1 MHTPL
6 GYIREAFTL
15 ALAMFMASPF
25 GRGLRIVLG
34 IALIVFGFAVG
45 GFGGWA
51 VAAFGLL
58 PLATGAFNL
67 CPISPFLGAPFRGS
81 CLRR

>member
-1 MHTPL
+1 MA
-6 GYIREAFTL
+6 IAR
-15 ALAMFMASPF
+15 FMASPF

-34 IALIVFGFAVG
+34 FALIAFGIVVG
-45 GFGGWA
+45 AFGGWA
-51 VAAFGLL
+51 LAAFGLL